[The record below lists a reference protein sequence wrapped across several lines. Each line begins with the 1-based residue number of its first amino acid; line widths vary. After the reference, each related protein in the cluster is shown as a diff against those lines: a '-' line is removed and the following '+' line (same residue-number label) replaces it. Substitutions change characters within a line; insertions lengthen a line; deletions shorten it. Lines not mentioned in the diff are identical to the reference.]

1 MSCNN
6 LTLLLDEKDI
16 KPLYEMITLNHLMY
30 LLGYKSNRPN
40 TIFFQKSGVYLWVN
54 FPLTVSVCKMIN

>member
-40 TIFFQKSGVYLWVN
+40 TIFFSEKRRLSMGEFSTNGKCV
-54 FPLTVSVCKMIN
+54 